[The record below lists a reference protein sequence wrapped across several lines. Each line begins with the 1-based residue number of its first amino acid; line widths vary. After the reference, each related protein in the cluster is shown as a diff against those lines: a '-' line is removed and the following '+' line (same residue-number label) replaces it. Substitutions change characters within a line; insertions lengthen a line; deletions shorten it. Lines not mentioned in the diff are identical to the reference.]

1 MRASRTQ
8 EAENSAVGGSYC
20 RGRRAAELQ
29 KPLHFVGFFM
39 MAWRLLIIEP

>member
-20 RGRRAAELQ
+20 RGRRAVELP
-29 KPLHFVGFFM
+29 KTLHFIGFFV